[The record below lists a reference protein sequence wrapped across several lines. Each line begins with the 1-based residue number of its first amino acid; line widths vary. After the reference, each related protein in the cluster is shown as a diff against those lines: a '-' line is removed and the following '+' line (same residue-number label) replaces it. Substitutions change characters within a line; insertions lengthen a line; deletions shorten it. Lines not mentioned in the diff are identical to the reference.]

1 MPRDLWLIQP
11 FNSLVVA
18 DGRPFENQP
27 GARAKSLSFPPPS
40 VTAGGFRAR
49 AGVKAN
55 YDFAQKLTPEQHK
68 TLLNMQ
74 VHGPILL
81 KESLDLLIPF
91 VAIPADALIRQDGSN
106 VTCYRLQP
114 LDPAYFPSEQ
124 TDLNQPDPKHPNQP
138 RFALVGSQQL
148 TKGKA
153 PANLPRFWNW
163 DGLFLPW
170 LINPHIH
177 EFSLEQQ
184 VADGQM
190 LDLERDTRT
199 HVGITASTQ
208 VAEDGQLFQTQGLNF
223 HTLAAS
229 YSLGLWSETPIDSAV
244 ASLGAER
251 RLINWRQSAIPVSPN
266 FTNIHPAILNDIK
279 QAKHCRIVLL
289 TPAIWDAG
297 FYPNKLPTFEL
308 PITATIKAVVN
319 PRPEYVSGWDL
330 QAQTPRETRRLAAAG
345 TVLFVELAGSEAE
358 IEQWA
363 HQIWFHNISSCD
375 KKPKEGHIADQAAKD
390 GFGLAVL
397 GTWNDGYLQ
406 ELA

>member
-1 MPRDLWLIQP
+1 MPLDLWLIQP

-27 GARAKSLSFPPPS
+27 GSRAKSLNFPPPS

-55 YDFAQKLTPEQHK
+55 YNFSAKLSDPEY
-68 TLLNMQ
+68 TNLLAMQ
-74 VHGPILL
+74 VRGPILL

-91 VAIPADALIRQDGSN
+91 VAIPADALIRQDGAN

-114 LDPAYFPSEQ
+114 LDPEYFPSEQ
-124 TDLNQPDPKHPNQP
+124 TDLINPKCPDQP
-138 RFALVGSQQL
+138 RFALVGSQQF
-148 TKGKA
+148 TKGKT

-177 EFSLEQQ
+177 RFSLEQQ

-199 HVGITASTQ
+199 HVGIRASSQ

-223 HTLAAS
+223 HTVAAS
-229 YSLGLWSETPIDSAV
+229 YSLGLWSSTPIDSAV

-251 RLINWRQSAIPVSPN
+251 RLINWQQPTIPVSPN

-279 QAKHCRIVLL
+279 QAKRCRIVLL

-297 FYPNKLPTFEL
+297 FYPKTLPTFGL

-330 QAQTPRETRRLAAAG
+330 RLQRPKPTRRLVAAG
-345 TVLFVELAGSEAE
+345 TVLFVELAGSDAE

-363 HQIWFHNISSCD
+363 SQLWFSNISSN
-375 KKPKEGHIADQAAKD
+375 EQAAKD